1 MGHIQSGGA
10 SANEDP
16 LAPEAV
22 WPLWRALVREFRFHR
37 LFWRLIRSPSGWG
50 YYSVD
55 VISTLRALPMAK
67 RALAMLRDTPDL
79 QLERLARLAE
89 LNARRNEA
97 HWRMVA
103 LFYITVPGSLFLAA
117 LQGAP
122 QYTRGMISDMGLWA
136 TGLILGVMVQMLYY
150 FSSNWRA
157 RQIEAVIDLVRI
169 DRLALTP
176 APAPAA
182 PTKAKRRPAR

>member
-1 MGHIQSGGA
+1 MS
-10 SANEDP
+10 
-16 LAPEAV
+16 
-22 WPLWRALVREFRFHR
+22 
-37 LFWRLIRSPSGWG
+37 SPSGWG

-169 DRLALTP
+169 DRLSLTP

-182 PTKAKRRPAR
+182 PTKAKRSR